1 MTYLLQ
7 CVWAENKDS
16 SVAESF
22 SSDVN
27 VAFNGLVTNGKF
39 DMYVQAQKQYETFAR
54 SMQKTSSCSGGNSTL
69 ASAIGNNPAGEH
81 VWDQF
86 LEWKSSIGENPA
98 VTGFTTQPLWNLVK
112 SSNNSKY
119 SHMWIDIEDAYEYI
133 ASHPATHFTNC
144 RMIVNARSG
153 GLDLLSPEAFIAPD
167 PANPVPK
174 GVILSSTKIYFE
186 ADPDTLPQELP
197 TDVTIE

>member
-1 MTYLLQ
+1 
-7 CVWAENKDS
+7 
-16 SVAESF
+16 
-22 SSDVN
+22 
-27 VAFNGLVTNGKF
+27 
-39 DMYVQAQKQYETFAR
+39 
-54 SMQKTSSCSGGNSTL
+54 MQKTSSCSGGNSTL
-69 ASAIGNNPAGEH
+69 AAAIGNNPAGEH

-86 LEWKSSIGENPA
+86 LEWKSSVDEDPA
-98 VTGFTTQPLWNLVK
+98 ITGFTTQPLWNLVK

-119 SHMWIDIEDAYEYI
+119 SHMWIDIADAYEYI

-144 RMIVNARSG
+144 RIIVNARSG

-174 GVILSSTKIYFE
+174 GVILSSTKIYYE

-197 TDVTIE
+197 TDITIE